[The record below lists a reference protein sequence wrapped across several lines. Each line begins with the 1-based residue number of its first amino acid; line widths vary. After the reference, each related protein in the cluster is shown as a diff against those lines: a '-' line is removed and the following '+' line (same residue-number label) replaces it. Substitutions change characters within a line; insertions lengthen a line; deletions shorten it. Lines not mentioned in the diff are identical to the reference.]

1 MKKRIK
7 ANLAI
12 AAFLTVCLL
21 PSLGMVLLPDS
32 GPAANQILA
41 PEPRL
46 FEEDGSFNSDVLE
59 ETTDYV
65 ADHLAFRQELIT
77 LDAALSA
84 AVFQTSMEEQVLL
97 GKEDWLYY
105 RVTLEDYLRTEPLSD
120 RQLYGA
126 ARSLALLREYALSR
140 GGELYFT
147 VAPNKVSLYP
157 QFLPLVGEPLEGQD
171 DIDRLV
177 PFLAEEG
184 VPYIDLF
191 TTFRQE
197 EEILYYK
204 QDSHWNTLGAAL
216 AHDAILAVIGK
227 EERFFDGRRKSGEG
241 HLGDLYEMLYPAGQ
255 SLEKEEVLV
264 RPFTFSYVRQPRS
277 AEDQRIETENPAQEG
292 RLLMFR
298 DSFGNA
304 LYSFLAESYGSA
316 LFSRAMPYTI
326 SLLDETGADTV
337 LIEIVERNLDWLAT
351 EAPVM
356 PAPRRSLIGTPSR
369 GEAAAAFTIV
379 EDKALEGYLRL
390 EGRLVGPL
398 DPSSPIYLRLG
409 QELYEASPV
418 GDWALEGVPFVLY
431 IKETQL
437 SGEASVLYVHDGAL
451 YTSEPIFYEGRT
463 EKR

>member
-12 AAFLTVCLL
+12 AAFLTACLL

-65 ADHLAFRQELIT
+65 ADHLAFRQEMIT

-197 EEILYYK
+197 KEILYYK

-216 AHDAILAVIGK
+216 AHDAILAAIGK
-227 EERFFDGRRKSGEG
+227 EERFFDGRRKAGE
-241 HLGDLYEMLYPAGQ
+241 
-255 SLEKEEVLV
+255 
-264 RPFTFSYVRQPRS
+264 
-277 AEDQRIETENPAQEG
+277 EG
-292 RLLMFR
+292 
-298 DSFGNA
+298 
-304 LYSFLAESYGSA
+304 
-316 LFSRAMPYTI
+316 
-326 SLLDETGADTV
+326 
-337 LIEIVERNLDWLAT
+337 
-351 EAPVM
+351 
-356 PAPRRSLIGTPSR
+356 GT
-369 GEAAAAFTIV
+369 
-379 EDKALEGYLRL
+379 
-390 EGRLVGPL
+390 
-398 DPSSPIYLRLG
+398 
-409 QELYEASPV
+409 
-418 GDWALEGVPFVLY
+418 
-431 IKETQL
+431 
-437 SGEASVLYVHDGAL
+437 
-451 YTSEPIFYEGRT
+451 
-463 EKR
+463 